1 MRKAVLLS
9 GTLHL
14 TVILLLVVGLPSFVS
29 VPDVAPPIAVE
40 LAELEDLAQ
49 KPMPKPKPKPEPE
62 KKPEPAPEPEPE
74 PAQQEAKLPPPTP
87 APAPEPEPEPEEA
100 AVPEPVPEP
109 PQPEAKPE
117 PVEEAKQL
125 PPEPPRKPELKVA
138 EKKPEKPPE
147 DRLTSILKNVEKLKQ
162 QQAAKPAPSEEEEFQ
177 APRPKT
183 SQLEINELARAIQQ
197 QMSSCWRVEPGA
209 RDADEMVVEI
219 RVILNR
225 DGSVRG
231 QPLIIDRNRMA
242 SDPFYRSAA
251 ENARRAILSC
261 QPFELPIKRY
271 EVWRDMTLKFDPRSM
286 FGG

>member
-14 TVILLLVVGLPSFVS
+14 TVILILIVGLPSFVS

-40 LAELEDLAQ
+40 LAELEDLQ
-49 KPMPKPKPKPEPE
+49 RKPMPKAKPKPEPE
-62 KKPEPAPEPEPE
+62 KDPEPKPEPKPEPV
-74 PAQQEAKLPPPTP
+74 QQEAKLPEPASAPT
-87 APAPEPEPEPEEA
+87 PEPEPEPEEA
-100 AVPEPVPEP
+100 VVPEP
-109 PQPEAKPE
+109 PKPEVKPE
-117 PVEEAKQL
+117 PEEKPMPV
-125 PPEPPRKPELKVA
+125 PPKPPRKPDLKVA
-138 EKKPEKPPE
+138 ADDKHKRTEPTDDP
-147 DRLTSILKNVEKLKQ
+147 LTSILRNVEKLKQ
-162 QQAAKPAPSEEEEFQ
+162 QQAARPAPSEESETR
-177 APRPKT
+177 APQPRA
-183 SQLEINELARAIQQ
+183 SQLEINALARAIQQ

-209 RDADEMVVEI
+209 RDAEDMVVEV

-231 QPLIIDRNRMA
+231 QPQIIDSNRMA

>member
-87 APAPEPEPEPEEA
+87 APETEPEEA

>member
-14 TVILLLVVGLPSFVS
+14 TMILLLIVGLPSFVS
-29 VPDVAPPIAVE
+29 TPDIAPPIAVE

-49 KPMPKPKPKPEPE
+49 KPLPKPKPKPAPE
-62 KKPEPAPEPEPE
+62 KKPEPKPEPEPV
-74 PAQQEAKLPPPTP
+74 QEQAKLPPPAP

-100 AVPEPVPEP
+100 AVPEPVPDP
-109 PQPEAKPE
+109 PKPEVKPE
-117 PVEEAKQL
+117 PEEAAKPL
-125 PPEPPRKPELKVA
+125 PPKPPRKPNLKVA
-138 EKKPEKPPE
+138 EKKEEKPPE
-147 DRLTSILKNVEKLKQ
+147 DRLTTILKNVEKLKQ
-162 QQAAKPAPSEEEEFQ
+162 QQAAKPEPSDEEEFQ
-177 APRPKT
+177 APRPRT
-183 SQLEINELARAIQQ
+183 SQLEINALARAIQQ

-209 RDADEMVVEI
+209 RDAEDLVVEV

-231 QPLIIDRNRMA
+231 QPLIIDENRMA

-261 QPFELPIKRY
+261 QPFQLPIKRY